1 MKDLTSFDVPHDL
14 LIKDLGVDQ
23 TIQKGHPV
31 KLHPLQSAAGLHDF
45 HDPMRPLETATLSV
59 NKRRAEERREW
70 LALAVETYRR
80 WHENPRKTDRVAW
93 ITEKVNDGL
102 GARSSGKRIKRNT
115 ITRNLPE
122 IEKLAKGND
131 HARG

>member
-1 MKDLTSFDVPHDL
+1 MKDLTSDDVPHDL
-14 LIKDLGVDQ
+14 LIKD
-23 TIQKGHPV
+23 
-31 KLHPLQSAAGLHDF
+31 F
-45 HDPMRPLETATLSV
+45 LSV

-70 LALAVETYRR
+70 LALAVETCKR
-80 WHENPRKTDRVAW
+80 WHAKPQKTDRVAW

-102 GARSSGKRIKRNT
+102 EAHSSGKRIKRNT

-131 HARG
+131 HVKG